1 MALTSEYLM
10 CLSSGLGCT
19 VMPSAPNLS
28 QSTAAFSTSGIF
40 PPRALRIV
48 AILLMFTLSLVRFSS
63 LRLSSRRYNN
73 TKIMNYVQFYAVLYY
88 F

>member
-1 MALTSEYLM
+1 MLNSVVTVGLMALTSEYLM

-48 AILLMFTLSLVRFSS
+48 AILLMFTLSLVIFVH
-63 LRLSSRRYNN
+63 
-73 TKIMNYVQFYAVLYY
+73 I
-88 F
+88 